1 MELITYQN
9 DLRKIQGLPVD
20 VFRSSDIDPTFLI
33 YLLLVAMLVVI
44 VILFLIYKFITKR
57 AWGKSVISNENK
69 ENHAMVQQK
78 ILDLLES
85 GKINP
90 QECAELLG
98 AVSETKAL
106 DSEQEPQPQDL
117 TSNSDITPEH

>member
-1 MELITYQN
+1 MEYITYQN
-9 DLRKIQGLPVD
+9 DLIKMQGIGVD
-20 VFRSSDIDPTFLI
+20 VFKSSDIDPTFLL
-33 YLLLVAMLVVI
+33 YLLVAMLVVI
-44 VILFLIYKFITKR
+44 VILFLIYKFITKKS
-57 AWGKSVISNENK
+57 WGKSVISNEVK

-98 AVSETKAL
+98 AVSETKEEHG
-106 DSEQEPQPQDL
+106 DSQQESQA
-117 TSNSDITPEH
+117 SEH

>member
-1 MELITYQN
+1 MKFITYQN
-9 DLRKIQGLPVD
+9 DLIKMQGLPVD
-20 VFRSSDIDPTFLI
+20 VFKPSDIDPTFLI
-33 YLLLVAMLVVI
+33 YLLLAAMLVVI

-57 AWGKSVISNENK
+57 AWGKSVISNEEK

-98 AVSETKAL
+98 AVCETKAL
-106 DSEQEPQPQDL
+106 DSQQETQ
-117 TSNSDITPEH
+117 TSEH